1 MLYTIPLNSKIDM
14 QPVTIN
20 DLKTI
25 ADDNKEEEWV
35 CETCIKLV
43 PANQF
48 REHKVVCLEESFQVV
63 M

>member
-1 MLYTIPLNSKIDM
+1 MNSKIDM

-48 REHKVVCLEESFQVV
+48 TEHKGVCLEESFQVV